1 MGDARIDA
9 LSNRSKIR
17 GWRKIAAATW
27 GQPND
32 PQIYGDLDIDA
43 TNLLAFIDEARES
56 SGERVTVTHL
66 AGKAVGYALGQHP
79 DLNVR
84 MYRGHFIQ
92 RETVDIFFIVSADA
106 GSELSG
112 VKVVSA
118 DRKSVVEIAAE
129 LGGRARTIRTG
140 DDPEFGKTKS
150 MLARPPIRALG
161 YMLRLAAWLTTD
173 RDMHLPKQGLPQQ
186 PFGSAMIT
194 SVGMFGIQRGYAPLS
209 PYYRIPFLVL
219 VGEVAQKPVVVDDK
233 IEARPMLT
241 ITATLDHR
249 YVDGFHAS
257 RLASSIREYLEDP
270 KRHEPALR

>member
-1 MGDARIDA
+1 VSERK
-9 LSNRSKIR
+9 KIR

-27 GQPND
+27 GPPND

-43 TNLLAFIDEARES
+43 TNLLAFIEEAREV
-56 SGERVTVTHL
+56 SGEKVTVTHV
-66 AGKAVGYALGQHP
+66 AGKAVAHALGQHP

-84 MYRGHFIQ
+84 MYRGHFVQ
-92 RETVDIFFIVSADA
+92 RPTVDIFFIVSADA

-112 VKVVSA
+112 VKVVEA

-129 LGGRARTIRTG
+129 LGGRARTIRSG

-161 YMLRLAAWLTTD
+161 YMLRLAAWITSD
-173 RDMHLPKQGLPQQ
+173 RDMDLPKRGLPRQ

-219 VGEVAQKPVVVDDK
+219 VGEVTPKPVVLDDE
-233 IEARPMLT
+233 IVARPILT
-241 ITATLDHR
+241 ITATMDHR

-257 RLASSIREYLEDP
+257 RLARSVREYLEDP
-270 KRHEPALR
+270 KRHEPALG

>member
-1 MGDARIDA
+1 VTTQDRK
-9 LSNRSKIR
+9 KIR

-27 GQPND
+27 GPPND

-43 TNLLAFIDEARES
+43 TNLLAFVDEAREV
-56 SGERVTVTHL
+56 SGQKVTVTHV
-66 AGKAVGYALGQHP
+66 AGKAVAYALAQHP

-84 MYRGHFIQ
+84 MYRGHFVQ
-92 RETVDIFFIVSADA
+92 RPTVDIFFIVSADA

-112 VKVVSA
+112 VKVERA
-118 DRKSVVEIAAE
+118 DEKPVVEIAAE

-150 MLARPPIRALG
+150 MLARTPLRALG
-161 YMLRLAAWLTTD
+161 VMLRLAAWLTSD
-173 RDMHLPKQGLPQQ
+173 RDMDMPKRGLPGQ

-219 VGEVAQKPVVVDDK
+219 VGEVTPKPVVVDDE
-233 IEARPMLT
+233 IVARPILT
-241 ITATLDHR
+241 ITATMDHR
-249 YVDGFHAS
+249 YVDGYHAS
-257 RLASSIREYLEDP
+257 RLARSVREYLEDP